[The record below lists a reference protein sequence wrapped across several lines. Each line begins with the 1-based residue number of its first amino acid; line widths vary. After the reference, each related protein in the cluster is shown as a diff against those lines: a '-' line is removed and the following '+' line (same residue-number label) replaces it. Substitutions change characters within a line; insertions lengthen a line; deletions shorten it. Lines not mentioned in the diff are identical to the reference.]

1 MKSYDNC
8 ILFLLAKAYQKAHA
22 DFKKRLH
29 SYGLTP
35 IQHLVLEAL
44 WDEDGLSAGEIAKR
58 LVFDGAT
65 LSGVLDRLSAGDWV
79 LKQSAEEDK
88 RMLRISLTQK
98 SKELKPKLAAVRNKT
113 NEDLLAR
120 FSLEEKV
127 LLKRLLRDIQT
138 D

>member
-1 MKSYDNC
+1 MKPYDDC
-8 ILFLLAKAYQKAHA
+8 ILFLLAKAYQKAHG

-44 WDEDGLSAGEIAKR
+44 WDEDGLSVGDIGKR

-65 LSGVLDRLSAGDWV
+65 LSGILDRLSASGWV
-79 LKQSAEEDK
+79 LKQSDPEDK
-88 RMLRISLTQK
+88 RMLRISLTPK
-98 SKELKPKLAAVRNKT
+98 SKDLKPKLSAVRNKT
-113 NEDLLAR
+113 NEELMDR

-127 LLKRLLRDIQT
+127 LLKRLLRDIQN
-138 D
+138 

>member
-1 MKSYDNC
+1 MKSYDDC
-8 ILFLLAKAYQKAHA
+8 ILFLLAKAYQKAHG

-44 WDEDGLSAGEIAKR
+44 WDQDGLSAGDIGKR

-65 LSGVLDRLSAGDWV
+65 LSGVLDRLAAGGWV
-79 LKQSAEEDK
+79 LKQSDMGDK
-88 RMLRISLTQK
+88 RMLRISLTPK
-98 SKELKPKLAAVRNKT
+98 SRELMPKLSAVRNET
-113 NEDLLAR
+113 NKKLLAG
-120 FSLEEKV
+120 FSLEEKL

-138 D
+138 

>member
-1 MKSYDNC
+1 MKPYDDC
-8 ILFLLAKAYQKAHA
+8 ILFLLAKAYQKAHG

-44 WDEDGLSAGEIAKR
+44 WDEDGLSAGEIGKR

-65 LSGVLDRLSAGDWV
+65 LSGVLDRLSAGGWV
-79 LKQSAEEDK
+79 IKQSEPEDK
-88 RMLRISLTQK
+88 RMLRISLTHK
-98 SKELKPKLAAVRNKT
+98 SRDLKPKLAAIRNKT

-127 LLKRLLRDIQT
+127 LLKRLLRDIQN
-138 D
+138 

>member
-1 MKSYDNC
+1 MKSYDDC
-8 ILFLLAKAYQKAHA
+8 ILFLLAKAYQKAHG

-29 SYGLTP
+29 SSGLTP

-44 WDEDGLSAGEIAKR
+44 WDEDGLSVGDIGKR

-65 LSGVLDRLSAGDWV
+65 LSGVLDRLSASGWV
-79 LKQSAEEDK
+79 LKQSDTEDK
-88 RMLRISLTQK
+88 RMLRIFLTQK
-98 SKELKPKLAAVRNKT
+98 SKDLKPKLSAVRNKT

-127 LLKRLLRDIQT
+127 LLKRLLRDIQNN
-138 D
+138 

>member
-1 MKSYDNC
+1 MKPYDDC
-8 ILFLLAKAYQKAHA
+8 ILFLLAKAYQKTHGV
-22 DFKKRLH
+22 FKKQLY

-44 WDEDGLSAGEIAKR
+44 WDEDGLSAGDIGKR

-65 LSGVLDRLSAGDWV
+65 LSGVLDRLAAGDWV
-79 LKQSAEEDK
+79 SKRADMADK
-88 RMLRISLTQK
+88 RMLRICLSRK
-98 SKELKPKLAAVRNKT
+98 SKDLKAELSAVRHKT

-127 LLKRLLRDIQT
+127 LLKRLLRDIQN
-138 D
+138 

>member
-1 MKSYDNC
+1 MKSYDDC
-8 ILFLLAKAYQKAHA
+8 ILFLLAKAYQKAHG

-29 SYGLTP
+29 SYGMTP

-44 WDEDGLSAGEIAKR
+44 WDQDGLSAGDIGKR

-65 LSGVLDRLSAGDWV
+65 LSGVLDRLSAGGWI
-79 LKQSAEEDK
+79 LKQSDTEDK

-98 SKELKPKLAAVRNKT
+98 SKDLKPKLSALRNKT
-113 NEDLLAR
+113 NEELLAR

-127 LLKRLLRDIQT
+127 LLKRLLRDIQNI
-138 D
+138 

>member
-1 MKSYDNC
+1 MKSYDDC
-8 ILFLLAKAYQKAHA
+8 ILFLLAQAYQKAHG

-35 IQHLVLEAL
+35 IQHLVLESL
-44 WDEDGLSAGEIAKR
+44 WDEDGLSAGDIGKR

-65 LSGVLDRLSAGDWV
+65 LSGVLDRLAAGGWV
-79 LKQSAEEDK
+79 SKKPDMEDK
-88 RMLRISLTQK
+88 RILRIFLTAK
-98 SKELKPKLAAVRNKT
+98 SKDLKPELSDVRNAT
-113 NEDLLAR
+113 NADLMAR

-127 LLKRLLRDIQT
+127 LLKRLLRDIQ

>member
-1 MKSYDNC
+1 MKSFDDC
-8 ILFLLAKAYQKAHA
+8 ILFLLAKAYQKTHG

-29 SYGLTP
+29 PYGLTP

-44 WDEDGLSAGEIAKR
+44 WDEDGLSAGDIGKR

-65 LSGVLDRLSAGDWV
+65 LSGVLDRLAAGGWV
-79 LKQSAEEDK
+79 LKQSDTEDK
-88 RMLRISLTQK
+88 RMLRISLTPK
-98 SKELKPKLAAVRNKT
+98 SKDLKPKLSAVRNKT
-113 NEDLLAR
+113 NEEILAR

-127 LLKRLLRDIQT
+127 LLKRLLRDIQ

>member
-1 MKSYDNC
+1 MKSFDDC
-8 ILFLLAKAYQKAHA
+8 ILFLLAKAYQKAHG

-44 WDEDGLSAGEIAKR
+44 WDEDGLSVGDIGKR

-65 LSGVLDRLSAGDWV
+65 LSGVLDRLAAGGWV
-79 LKQSAEEDK
+79 LKQSDTEDK
-88 RMLRISLTQK
+88 RMLRVSLTPK
-98 SKELKPKLAAVRNKT
+98 SKDLKPKLSAVRNET
-113 NEDLLAR
+113 NKELMAR
-120 FSLEEKV
+120 FSQEEKV

-138 D
+138 

>member
-1 MKSYDNC
+1 MKSYNDC
-8 ILFLLAKAYQKAHA
+8 IIFLLAKAYQKAHG

-35 IQHLVLEAL
+35 IQHLVIEAL
-44 WDEDGLSAGEIAKR
+44 WDEDALSAGDIGKR

-65 LSGVLDRLSAGDWV
+65 LSGVLDRLSAGGWI
-79 LKQSAEEDK
+79 LKKPDAEDK
-88 RMLRISLTQK
+88 RILRISLTQK
-98 SKELKPKLAAVRNKT
+98 SKNLKSKLSAVRNKT

-120 FSLEEKV
+120 FSIEEKI

-138 D
+138 

>member
-8 ILFLLAKAYQKAHA
+8 ILLLLAKAYQKAHA

-44 WDEDGLSAGEIAKR
+44 WDEDGLSAGDIAKR

-127 LLKRLLRDIQT
+127 LLKHLLRDIQT

>member
-1 MKSYDNC
+1 MKSYDDC
-8 ILFLLAKAYQKAHA
+8 ILFLLAKAYQKAHG

-44 WDEDGLSAGEIAKR
+44 WDEDGLSVGDIGKR

-65 LSGVLDRLSAGDWV
+65 LSGVLDRLSAGGWV
-79 LKQSAEEDK
+79 LKQSDMEDK
-88 RMLRISLTQK
+88 RMLRISLTPK
-98 SKELKPKLAAVRNKT
+98 SKDLKPKLSAVRNET
-113 NEDLLAR
+113 NKDLLAR

-127 LLKRLLRDIQT
+127 LLKRLLRDIQK
-138 D
+138 

>member
-1 MKSYDNC
+1 MKSYDDC
-8 ILFLLAKAYQKAHA
+8 ILFLLAKAYQKAHG

-44 WDEDGLSAGEIAKR
+44 WDEDGLSAGDIGKR

-65 LSGVLDRLSAGDWV
+65 LSGVLDRLSAGGWV
-79 LKQSAEEDK
+79 LKQSDTEDK
-88 RMLRISLTQK
+88 RMLRISLTRK
-98 SKELKPKLAAVRNKT
+98 SKDLKPKLSAVRNKT

-127 LLKRLLRDIQT
+127 LLKRLLRDIQN
-138 D
+138 